1 MKKLVL
7 ALLVMFSVG
16 AAVAQSK
23 VGHVNT
29 QKLLDTM
36 PSRKEAMK
44 MLQDYET
51 KGVEELQE
59 MQKDFQSALAV
70 YENSRPNMPQVMIKI
85 EEDKLMKKQQAV
97 QDREQALQQEMQ
109 IFGQDLNQPIL
120 DRVQKAVKVTE
131 ADPSKFLGF
140 DLRFE
145 EDGIFVCADTAEQEA
160 AVKWGLSRS
169 NPKKAPTPSGLE
181 PPIGCE
187 RDDEVDPRTILAAA
201 ENSGTLGMCVG
212 RTCWCHCRLFVSH
225 RKWR

>member
-7 ALLVMFSVG
+7 ALIVMFSVG

-44 MLQDYET
+44 ILQDYET

-59 MQKDFQSALAV
+59 MQRDFQTALAK
-70 YENSRPNMPQVMIKI
+70 YENDRANMPQVMIKI
-85 EEDKLMKKQQAV
+85 EEEKLMKKQQAV

-120 DRVQKAVKVTE
+120 ERVQKAVKIVAERKKLNYVLSIDDFSVILYSEGGTDITNEVITE
-131 ADPSKFLGF
+131 L
-140 DLRFE
+140 L
-145 EDGIFVCADTAEQEA
+145 
-160 AVKWGLSRS
+160 
-169 NPKKAPTPSGLE
+169 
-181 PPIGCE
+181 
-187 RDDEVDPRTILAAA
+187 ILDAAA
-201 ENSGTLGMCVG
+201 M
-212 RTCWCHCRLFVSH
+212 
-225 RKWR
+225 KK